1 MYGFRFWNVV
11 SCALES
17 LLAGE
22 QAAAFL
28 PGAIMNK
35 REEKRESNEIQ

>member
-28 PGAIMNK
+28 AGSDHNIN
-35 REEKRESNEIQ
+35 REEKERK